1 MKGRMIITYGF
12 LSVFISFMSSAETLL
27 VQPLTMGNI
36 VIAANDTPQQIT
48 LDEFGTFQASSGFR
62 IISRGQ
68 IGIYRLTDLP
78 PSSTI
83 NIIVNVVNTQMTS
96 DTPSME
102 SFDFE
107 IIRQKETVLSDA
119 DGEAELRFGGRITT
133 SGSGSVIFTDTDFT
147 SRIRIIINI

>member
-1 MKGRMIITYGF
+1 MKGGMIATYGF
-12 LSVFISFMSSAETLL
+12 LAGFLSFTSSAETLL

-48 LDEFGTFQASSGFR
+48 LDEFGTFQFSSGFR

-133 SGSGSVIFTDTDFT
+133 SGSGSVVFTDTDFT

>member
-1 MKGRMIITYGF
+1 MRIMTILTFGFITAF
-12 LSVFISFMSSAETLL
+12 TPFMSSAETLL

-48 LDEFGTFQASSGFR
+48 LDEFGTFQATPGFR

-68 IGIYRLTDLP
+68 IGIYRLTELP
-78 PSSTI
+78 PSSTV

-96 DTPSME
+96 GTPSME
-102 SFDFE
+102 TFDFE
-107 IIRQKETVLSDA
+107 IVRQKETVLSDA

-133 SGSGSVIFTDTDFT
+133 SGSVIFTDTDFT
-147 SRIRIIINI
+147 SQIRIIINI